1 VSRLTIRFGLW
12 AALIAMLVWLIGAW
26 VAPGGRDGLAVGAG
40 AAFAFQASTFG
51 LLAGVLGTERPAL
64 IYGLGMVGRFL
75 LLGGMALV
83 VVPAL
88 GVPPVPTLIALVAT
102 LFATTLVEPVF
113 LRPDYSTGR

>member
-1 VSRLTIRFGLW
+1 VKGLTIRFGLW
-12 AALIAMLVWLIGAW
+12 AALIAMFVWLIGAL
-26 VAPGGRDGLAVGAG
+26 VAPSSRGGLAIGAG
-40 AAFAFQASTFG
+40 AAFAFQATTFG
-51 LLAGVLGTERPAL
+51 ALAAALGPERPAL

-75 LLGGMALV
+75 LLAGMALI

-88 GVPPVPTLIALVAT
+88 GIPPVPTLISLVAT